1 MTTNPSFVLGYDE
14 FQLKKGQEAPFIW
27 NQGELANGH
36 VGITGTSGSGKT
48 YQIRRFLSAYA
59 ADPDTQISIFDYHGD
74 IDIPRCFRSSLQRVN
89 PVWLQSICC

>member
-1 MTTNPSFVLGYDE
+1 MTSNPSFVLGYDE
-14 FQLKKGQEAPFIW
+14 FQLKKGQETPFIW

-74 IDIPRCFRSSLQRVN
+74 IDVLGATEVLFSESTRY
-89 PVWLQSICC
+89 